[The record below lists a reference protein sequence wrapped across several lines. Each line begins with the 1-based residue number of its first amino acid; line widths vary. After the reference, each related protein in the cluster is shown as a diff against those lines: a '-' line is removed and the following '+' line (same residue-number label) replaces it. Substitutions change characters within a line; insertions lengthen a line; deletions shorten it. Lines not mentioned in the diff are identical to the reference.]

1 MLNQK
6 LGVSCFYHF
15 LLFQEL
21 ASSQDPVRLK
31 QDLEGQVWRKL
42 VSANL
47 SVLQP
52 VAIPEHSSTQETII
66 KITTT

>member
-1 MLNQK
+1 LLAPVGCYQFEVKFTQHMLNQK

-31 QDLEGQVWRKL
+31 QDLEGQVWRKF

-47 SVLQP
+47 S
-52 VAIPEHSSTQETII
+52 
-66 KITTT
+66 